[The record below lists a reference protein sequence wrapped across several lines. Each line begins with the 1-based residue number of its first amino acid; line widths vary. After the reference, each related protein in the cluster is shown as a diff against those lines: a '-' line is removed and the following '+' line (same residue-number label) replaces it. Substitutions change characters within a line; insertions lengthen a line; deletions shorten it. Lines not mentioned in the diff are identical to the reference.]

1 MTSPTPV
8 PYASNAEHLR
18 DELRWLECLVRRE
31 ILISRGAENERQ
43 DPLRGMY
50 ISDREVDRLAQQDA
64 AQSPDAGGSL
74 EQASAIRAG
83 IEARKTVSA
92 DVRLALP
99 HLAGTFGLAPFEERV
114 VLAVLAPELD
124 GRFGTL
130 YAYLQN
136 DVARRRPS
144 IDLILRVLCDS
155 AEQRMSAL
163 DAFSHDSTLLRL
175 SLLRLIEKTD
185 EPTRFWPVALD
196 EPIQALLMGRTAL
209 IPDHAAVLR
218 VLAADHELAA
228 LRWPPEQRKQLLD
241 LIVEFLERGVESR
254 RRLVLH
260 FFGPAGTGK
269 RALAASLCREVG
281 VPLLR
286 LDLREAVARFE
297 DFEAGLRALFRQ
309 ALLCQSA
316 LFLENFD
323 VLTGEDERRTVQ
335 RQIVRRTIDEFAWL
349 IFVGTEKPWSAG
361 GFFHPHWLATFEL
374 AAPGLVERRRLWE
387 EIAVRSAL
395 QSLKIESGV
404 SWADLAVKFRVTPG
418 EMEAAL
424 ETAAGAARLRNPTVI
439 AISNADLHRGLYA
452 QSNQKL
458 STLGRK
464 LKPRYT
470 WPDIILP
477 PNALAQL
484 RELCAQICHRETV
497 YEDWGFDRKLSLG
510 KGLCALFSGQSGVGK
525 TMAVEVIANELRL
538 EVFKIDLSNV
548 VSKYIGETEK
558 NLARVFEEAEC
569 SNAILFFD
577 EADALFGKRSE
588 VKDAHD
594 RYANIEIN
602 YLLQRM
608 EEFEGLV
615 ILATN
620 LRKNVDDGFFRRM
633 QFVIDF
639 PFPDVA
645 HRYRIWQHHFPPEAP
660 AEDIDFGYLAE
671 RFALSGGNIKNIV
684 VNAAFLAAQNGR
696 VIRME
701 HLIHAT
707 RREYEK
713 AGRLCTESDFAP
725 YQALVAAEGVQ

>member
-1 MTSPTPV
+1 MTAPTPT
-8 PYASNAEHLR
+8 PYAANAEHLH

-31 ILISRGAENERQ
+31 ILETRTGAAGGQ
-43 DPLRGMY
+43 DALRGMY
-50 ISDREVDRLAQQDA
+50 ISDREVDRLVEDKKEN
-64 AQSPDAGGSL
+64 SGAGEL
-74 EQASAIRAG
+74 MERASAIRAA
-83 IEARKTVSA
+83 IEARKAA
-92 DVRLALP
+92 DGGVRLALP
-99 HLAGTFGLAPFEERV
+99 HLAETYRLTPFEEHV

-136 DVARRRPS
+136 DLARRRAS
-144 IDLILRVLCDS
+144 TDLILRILCGS
-155 AEQRMSAL
+155 AEERMKALELFSHEGSLFRLRLLRNIEKSDDPARYWPLAL
-163 DAFSHDSTLLRL
+163 DDPILALLLGRT
-175 SLLRLIEKTD
+175 SLLPE
-185 EPTRFWPVALD
+185 
-196 EPIQALLMGRTAL
+196 M
-209 IPDHAAVLR
+209 AAVLQAMPAE
-218 VLAADHELAA
+218 LELAA
-228 LRWPPEQRKQLLD
+228 LRWPAEQRRQLLD
-241 LIVEFLERGVESR
+241 LAAHFLETGAESR
-254 RRLVLH
+254 SHLIFH
-260 FFGPAGTGK
+260 FYGPAGTGK
-269 RALAASLCREVG
+269 RTLAAALGRELG
-281 VPLLR
+281 ISILR

-297 DFEAGLRALFRQ
+297 NFENGVRMLFRQ
-309 ALLCQSA
+309 ALFHQGA

-323 VLTGEDERRTVQ
+323 VLTGDDERRVAQ
-335 RQIVRRTIDEFAWL
+335 RKALRRTIDEFAWL
-349 IFVGTEKPWSAG
+349 LFLGTEKPWAAG
-361 GFFHPHWLATFEL
+361 DFFDPHWYAGFEL

-387 EIAVRSAL
+387 EMAG
-395 QSLKIESGV
+395 QSVKFEPDV
-404 SWADLAVKFRVTPG
+404 NWADLAVKFRVTPG
-418 EMEAAL
+418 QMKAAL
-424 ETAAGAARLRNPTVI
+424 DTAAGDARLRDPKVI
-439 AISNADLHRGLYA
+439 AISSADLHRGLYA

-464 LKPRYT
+464 LKPRYG
-470 WPDIILP
+470 WQDIILP

-484 RELCAQICHRETV
+484 HEVCAQIRHRETV
-497 YEDWGFDRKLSLG
+497 YVDWGFDRKLSLG

-525 TMAVEVIANELRL
+525 TMAVEVVANELRL

-602 YLLQRM
+602 YLLQRI

-620 LRKNVDDGFFRRM
+620 LRKNIDDGFFRRM
-633 QFVIDF
+633 QFVVDF

-645 HRYRIWQHHFPPEAP
+645 HRYRIWKHHFPAEAP
-660 AEDIDFGYLAE
+660 AQEIDFGYLAE
-671 RFALSGGNIKNIV
+671 RFNLSGGNIKNIV

-701 HLIHAT
+701 HLVHAT

-713 AGRLCTESDFAP
+713 IGRLCTENDFAP
-725 YQALVAAEGVQ
+725 YHALLIPGGVQ